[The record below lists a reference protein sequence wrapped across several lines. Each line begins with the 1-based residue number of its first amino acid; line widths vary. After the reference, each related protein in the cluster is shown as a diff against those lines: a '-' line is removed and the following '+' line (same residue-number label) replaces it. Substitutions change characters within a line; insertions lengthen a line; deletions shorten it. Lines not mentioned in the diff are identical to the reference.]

1 MSALPSPSLRTSLS
15 RRFLDKVDV
24 LAVVLLVAL
33 AVPLI
38 IYGYVGWFTRYM
50 ADDYCTAAVV
60 QAQGFWPAQAHW
72 YTWWSGRYAFTF
84 AVSAIELLG
93 PGITAILPALGVIAW
108 LITITWTLGQM
119 KRHPRARHFSGGA
132 VLMAALIVFFTL
144 EGTPNVPQS
153 LFWQTGMVTYTM
165 PLILTTAYAGLL
177 IRWSDPA
184 SHRPRF
190 WMKAVLSAAMA
201 TAIGGFSEVA
211 VLLQIG
217 ALGLAVAGSLML
229 VPAPLRRRIVIL
241 LVAGLAGSVLAA
253 MLVVYAPGTRARL
266 EGPLPSLDVSTL
278 AEITL
283 DYTIGNLGFVQASL
297 ARSPVG
303 WLLAVLLPALLA
315 MRVRHADDEHGAD
328 FSSDWRKAG
337 LGLMLIPIVTLV
349 LVFVCFL
356 ATSYAVLTLP
366 PDRVLII
373 QQYVVVCA
381 LAGWGY
387 LAGLVLRRRARPARL
402 GSPLLVI
409 VLLVAVPHSIR
420 SATRTLELL
429 PAVSAQAATWA
440 VFDRG
445 VREAKAHGA
454 TAVTLPA
461 PDDFAGLDVIGP
473 YQKHW
478 TNTCASDYYGLS
490 VAGYPPP
497 PVPGAADLNGM
508 TSLDADIGGVAR
520 VVGYA
525 VNRDTVRPGESLDVT
540 VHWLPQAATQQP
552 YTVFVHLYDP
562 VLGSI
567 AQQDTYPLSG
577 KYATTMWAPG
587 RAFLDTYTLNVSD
600 DAPIAGDARLVM
612 GLYDLQTMQRLP
624 VSGRDAGPEADA
636 WVEIGSVQ
644 IQP

>member
-15 RRFLDKVDV
+15 RRFIDKVDV
-24 LAVVLLVAL
+24 PAAVLLVAL

-38 IYGYVGWFTRYM
+38 TYGYLGSFTRYM

-60 QAQGFWPAQAHW
+60 QTQGFWPAQKHW
-72 YTWWSGRYAFTF
+72 YTLWSGRYAFTF
-84 AVSAIELLG
+84 VVSAVELLG
-93 PGITAILPALGVIAW
+93 PGVTAVLPALGVIAW
-108 LITITWTLGQM
+108 LMTITWTLGQM
-119 KRHPRARHFSGGA
+119 KRRPLAPHFPGGA
-132 VLMAALIVFFTL
+132 VLMAALIVFLTL
-144 EGTPNVPQS
+144 EGAPNVPQS

-165 PLILTTAYAGLL
+165 PLILMTAYAGLL

-190 WMKAVLSAAMA
+190 WMKTVLSAAMA
-201 TAIGGFSEVA
+201 TAIGGFSEVTA
-211 VLLQIG
+211 LLQIG
-217 ALGLAVAGSLML
+217 ALGLAVAGGLML
-229 VPAPLRRRIVIL
+229 VPAPIRRRAVIL

-253 MLVVYAPGTRARL
+253 VLVAYAPGTRARL
-266 EGPLPSLDVSTL
+266 QGPLPSPDVSTL

-297 ARSPVG
+297 ARSPAG

-328 FSSDWRKAG
+328 VNTDWRMAG

-349 LVFVCFL
+349 LVFACFL
-356 ATSYAVLTLP
+356 ASAYAVLTIP

-381 LAGWGY
+381 LAAWGY
-387 LAGLVLRRRARPARL
+387 LAGLTLRRWARPARL

-409 VLLVAVPHSIR
+409 VLLVALPHSIR
-420 SATRTLELL
+420 SAARTLELL
-429 PAVSAQAATWA
+429 PAMSAHAATWA

-445 VREAKAHGA
+445 VREAKANGA

-461 PDDFAGLDVIGP
+461 PDNIAGLEVIDHN
-473 YQKHW
+473 QKHW
-478 TNTCASDYYGLS
+478 TNSCASAYYGLS
-490 VAGYPPP
+490 VTGYPPP
-497 PVPGAADLNGM
+497 AVPGAADLDGM
-508 TSLDADIGGVAR
+508 MPLDADIGGVAR

-525 VNRDTVRPGESLDVT
+525 VNRDPAHPGESLDVT
-540 VHWLPQAATQQP
+540 VHWLPQAVTQQP
-552 YTVFVHLYDP
+552 YTVFVHLYEP
-562 VLGSI
+562 ALGSI
-567 AQQDTYPLSG
+567 AQQDAYPLSG
-577 KYATTMWAPG
+577 KYATTVWAPG
-587 RAFLDTYTLNVSD
+587 RAFLDTYSLSVSD
-600 DAPIAGDARLVM
+600 DAPITGDARLVM

-624 VSGRDAGPEADA
+624 VTGRDAGPEADD
-636 WVEIGSVQ
+636 WVELGTIQ